1 VHYSLA
7 IKLRELTNTVK
18 NLEKQH
24 VDHMKMMVSKD
35 DNDLENNDNLLDD
48 FDDDLTHQQLEKKNI
63 QNARNQEI
71 TDIVKSTEEL
81 AALFKELS
89 VLVIEQGTVL
99 DRIDYNIED
108 ALTHSKKGR
117 KHLVAAKKA
126 SESTRSRNVIL

>member
-1 VHYSLA
+1 
-7 IKLRELTNTVK
+7 
-18 NLEKQH
+18 
-24 VDHMKMMVSKD
+24 MKMMVSKE
-35 DNDLENNDNLLDD
+35 DNDLENGNNLLDD
-48 FDDDLTHQQLEKKNI
+48 FDDELSIQQLEKKKI

-71 TDIVKSTEEL
+71 MDIVKSTEEL

-108 ALTHSKKGR
+108 ALVHSKKGK

-126 SESTRSRNVIL
+126 SESSRSRNIML

>member
-1 VHYSLA
+1 M
-7 IKLRELTNTVK
+7 K

-24 VDHMKMMVSKD
+24 VDHMKMMAVKE
-35 DNDLENNDNLLDD
+35 DNDLENGNNLLDD
-48 FDDDLTHQQLEKKNI
+48 FEDELSVQQLEKKKI

-71 TDIVKSTEEL
+71 MDIVKSTEEL

-108 ALTHSKKGR
+108 ALVHSKKGK

-126 SESTRSRNVIL
+126 SESSRSRNIIL